1 MASLTIKPRTVFQLF
16 CGTVEGQC
24 MGGCKQML
32 TADDKDHSFCNKC
45 WDSIFA
51 RRLLLRKSLSKM
63 IMWSVLHHLV
73 KPRFSINWHP
83 LLMCHLARFSKLR
96 LKN

>member
-1 MASLTIKPRTVFQLF
+1 MASLSLKPRTVFQLF

-51 RRLLLRKSLSKM
+51 PKTSPKKVIIKDDNVECL
-63 IMWSVLHHLV
+63 
-73 KPRFSINWHP
+73 KPPCQTKIFDQ
-83 LLMCHLARFSKLR
+83 LAPASDVSSC
-96 LKN
+96 